1 MSSPW
6 PSRLRR
12 AAAARG
18 VDVSIFAVA
27 VLIFVAAAGSG
38 WRRGRLHRCCV
49 ARTEIEL
56 GPPYGSPS
64 CSLTANLPKPGKISP
79 ALNPCK
85 KSRPLPAL
93 PGGLPNAQKIS
104 HMAFLVRISAAWVP
118 LGAYRLNRRSRYP
131 LLDPLN
137 GHKAVD
143 LPNQRPVIS
152 TVLGHDRS
160 HSKKLGSKRPST
172 DTQTMSITG
181 LACRRWTR
189 QNEDGD
195 RGERYRAQGLGPKQF
210 SGGGRPEWFRQRLR
224 ILSSWLLQVL
234 PTKEA
239 WANLQSSHAE
249 RRTRSPADRCD

>member
-1 MSSPW
+1 MAFCPHTVLSSPW

-38 WRRGRLHRCCV
+38 RRRGRLHRCCV

-56 GPPYGSPS
+56 GPPWGSPS
-64 CSLTANLPKPGKISP
+64 CSLTANLPTTGKISP

-104 HMAFLVRISAAWVP
+104 HMALLVRISAARVP
-118 LGAYRLNRRSRYP
+118 LGAYRPNRRSRYP

-137 GHKAVD
+137 GHKAVE

-160 HSKKLGSKRPST
+160 HSKKPGSKRPST

-181 LACRRWTR
+181 LKVVLCWSAAHGLLSYCACSVW
-189 QNEDGD
+189 
-195 RGERYRAQGLGPKQF
+195 
-210 SGGGRPEWFRQRLR
+210 W
-224 ILSSWLLQVL
+224 
-234 PTKEA
+234 
-239 WANLQSSHAE
+239 
-249 RRTRSPADRCD
+249 

>member
-1 MSSPW
+1 MAFCPHTVLSSPW

-64 CSLTANLPKPGKISP
+64 CSLTANLPQPGKISP
-79 ALNPCK
+79 ALNRCK
-85 KSRPLPAL
+85 KAVPCQPS
-93 PGGLPNAQKIS
+93 PGGCRTHKK
-104 HMAFLVRISAAWVP
+104 SATWPSWPVF
-118 LGAYRLNRRSRYP
+118 RRPGRP
-131 LLDPLN
+131 WGLIGRTAAPDTRFALDPLN

-160 HSKKLGSKRPST
+160 HSKKPGSKRPST
-172 DTQTMSITG
+172 DTQTMSIPSLRPG
-181 LACRRWTR
+181 
-189 QNEDGD
+189 
-195 RGERYRAQGLGPKQF
+195 GLG
-210 SGGGRPEWFRQRLR
+210 
-224 ILSSWLLQVL
+224 
-234 PTKEA
+234 
-239 WANLQSSHAE
+239 
-249 RRTRSPADRCD
+249 